1 MGNLFF
7 STGILTSPLT
17 WIWFVFGALIG
28 SFLNVCIVRI
38 PNGTFF
44 KEARSVCPHC
54 GAPIPG
60 YHNIPILTWFI
71 LRGRAACCNSTI
83 SIRYMFVELITAA
96 LFVVIY
102 WKFPF
107 ISTDDG
113 IFVFDHAEL
122 IRCLHAMLFSSL
134 LITCSFIDIKHMII
148 PDVIS
153 IPMILLSPLI
163 VIVHPEL
170 TWIDA
175 GIGAFVGGFSL
186 YAIAWI
192 YYILRS
198 EVGMGM
204 GDVKLLAAIG
214 GWLGYQAIIPTIFY
228 GSILGSF
235 FGLLG
240 ILLSGKLD
248 LKTAIPFGPFLAL
261 GAIIHLVL
269 GSWIQLL
276 IGSIA

>member
-1 MGNLFF
+1 VEISMFPAEM
-7 STGILTSPLT
+7 LTSPLT
-17 WIWFVFGALIG
+17 WVWFVFGAMIG

-38 PNGTFF
+38 PDGSFF
-44 KEARSVCPHC
+44 KNARSVCPHC
-54 GAPIPG
+54 GAGIPA

-71 LRGRAACCNSTI
+71 LKGRAACCKSSI
-83 SIRYMFVELITAA
+83 SIRYMLVEFITAA
-96 LFVVIY
+96 LFVIIY

-107 ISTDDG
+107 LVSTSSSY
-113 IFVFDHAEL
+113 IVDHGEL

-134 LITCSFIDIKHMII
+134 LIICSFIDLKHMII
-148 PDVIS
+148 PDAIS
-153 IPMILLSPLI
+153 LGMVVVTPLI

-170 TWIDA
+170 NWVDA
-175 GIGAFVGGFSL
+175 GIGVFVGGFSL

-192 YYILRS
+192 YFLLRS

-235 FGLLG
+235 FGLFG
-240 ILLSGKLD
+240 IILSGKLD

-269 GSWIQLL
+269 GSWIQMVLA
-276 IGSIA
+276 GAQ